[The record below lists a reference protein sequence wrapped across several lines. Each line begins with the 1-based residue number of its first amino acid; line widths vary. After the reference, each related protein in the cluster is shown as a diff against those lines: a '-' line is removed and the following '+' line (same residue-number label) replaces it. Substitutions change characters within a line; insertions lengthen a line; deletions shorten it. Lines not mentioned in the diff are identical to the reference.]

1 MHARSLTPFLQF
13 KPHTTMD
20 VATLILAFLALAF
33 AARFAWLE
41 LSGN

>member
-1 MHARSLTPFLQF
+1 MEVPSPLPTI
-13 KPHTTMD
+13 KPSTTMD

-41 LSGN
+41 LRGN

>member
-1 MHARSLTPFLQF
+1 
-13 KPHTTMD
+13 MD